1 MQQLSHEC
9 AAQGLSFFSDLTL
22 EHILPLTSL
31 FLFERLKAQA
41 FQRVLSFAP
50 RSEARAAPRHAHALA
65 TERGSSADGTP
76 WWLVVVFPHRSESA
90 VDSCEYCSV

>member
-41 FQRVLSFAP
+41 FQRVLSLAP
-50 RSEARAAPRHAHALA
+50 RSGSSRCAAPRACAW
-65 TERGSSADGTP
+65 DGTRQ
-76 WWLVVVFPHRSESA
+76 L
-90 VDSCEYCSV
+90 